1 MVMAR
6 LEFFEALS
14 HPGHRCKPPLEHE
27 AHEAHP
33 IWRCQSGGHR
43 GAERPRWRC
52 DDCGAIYI
60 RTTLGWELLA
70 ESGGE
75 ALA

>member
-1 MVMAR
+1 MTLAR
-6 LEFFEALS
+6 IEVWQS
-14 HPGHRCKPPLEHE
+14 QPHPRHRCKPPLEHE
-27 AHEAHP
+27 AHESHA

-52 DDCGAIYI
+52 DCGAVYI